1 MRREVSVIDVVTER
15 RHAYQNASYLSRRIE
30 KVSRSSDS
38 AATSPL
44 TNQNHPTTTSNKMSD
59 EEDLEVE
66 VPELAEDDPMR
77 AFLPQAFGKKA
88 KQADVAAQIDRTRR
102 VVEEAPVRLKD
113 GKERI
118 THESTSKDSAS
129 NDEDDPNDSDDSDQS
144 DDDEFPVSH
153 ELVLKTHDRAVT
165 TTSLD
170 PSGSRLVTGSTDCTL
185 KLHDFAS
192 MTPTTLRAFKSVDP
206 SASKTSANSETHP
219 INHVEFNP
227 LSGGTFLCVSAHPQ
241 ARVMNRDGDV
251 LAEFVKGD
259 MYLRDMNN
267 TKGHISEVTTG
278 TWNPVDRNICVTAG
292 TDSTLRIW
300 DVNFR
305 RSQKEVIV
313 HKSRAAGSAGRTRM
327 TAVAW
332 GSPLQGGNNVLV
344 AAALDGSLVMWSG
357 DGPYSRPAAEIREA
371 HKADTWTGGID
382 ISSDGRMVISRGGDD
397 LIKLWDTRKFK
408 TPVVTVSHPSTSD
421 HYSATNIKYSPT
433 SSSIITGSASGHL
446 HILNPGNLNPELV
459 TPVTSGSPLITVQ
472 WHPKLNQ
479 IVTGSANAEVH
490 VLYNPNTSVRG
501 AVDVMSRAPKKRHV
515 DDDPNFTTDQS
526 AGMVGDAAN
535 PSGNPNS
542 FAARHPT
549 VGLTA
554 SGRSRD
560 PRRPQVPL
568 VTPFMKSQPDEA
580 HINENIP
587 LSSMRDEDPR
597 EALLKYAELAKN
609 DPLFTNAWKG
619 TQPVPQYAELSDEEE
634 DEPDKKRLKR

>member
-1 MRREVSVIDVVTER
+1 
-15 RHAYQNASYLSRRIE
+15 
-30 KVSRSSDS
+30 
-38 AATSPL
+38 
-44 TNQNHPTTTSNKMSD
+44 MSD
-59 EEDLEVE
+59 DEDLEVE
-66 VPELAEDDPMR
+66 VPDLAEDDPMR
-77 AFLPQAFGKKA
+77 AFLPQSFGKKA
-88 KQADVAAQIDRTRR
+88 KQADIAAQIGRTKRA
-102 VVEEAPVRLKD
+102 VAEEPKPSKD
-113 GKERI
+113 AQERI
-118 THESTSKDSAS
+118 AQEPASRDSTSS
-129 NDEDDPNDSDDSDQS
+129 NEDDSDNSDDSDES

-170 PSGSRLVTGSTDCTL
+170 PSGGRLVTGSTDCTL

-206 SASKTSANSETHP
+206 NASKTSASSETHP
-219 INHVEFNP
+219 IHHVEFNP

-241 ARVMNRDGDV
+241 AKIMNRDGEV

-267 TKGHISEVTTG
+267 TKGHISEVTCG
-278 TWNPVDRNICVTAG
+278 AWNPVDRNVCVTAG

-300 DVNFR
+300 DVNFK

-332 GSPLQGGNNVLV
+332 GSPMQGGNNLLV

-357 DGPYSRPAAEIREA
+357 DGPFSRPAAEIRGA
-371 HKADTWTGGID
+371 HKPDTWTGGID
-382 ISSDGRMVISRGGDD
+382 ISSDGRMVITRGGDD

-408 TPVVTVSHPSTSD
+408 TPVVTVPHPSTSD
-421 HYSATNIKYSPT
+421 HYSVTNIKYSPT
-433 SSSIITGSASGHL
+433 SSSIITGSATGHL
-446 HILNPGNLNPELV
+446 HILNPGNLKPELI
-459 TPVTSGSPLITVQ
+459 TPVTPGSPLITVQ

-479 IVTGSANAEVH
+479 IVTGSANSEVH
-490 VLYNPNTSVRG
+490 VLYNPATSVRG

-526 AGMVGDAAN
+526 AGMAGDATTTGVN
-535 PSGNPNS
+535 PTS

-560 PRRPQVPL
+560 PRRPQAPL

-580 HINENIP
+580 RITENIP

-597 EALLKYAELAKN
+597 EALMKYAELAKS
-609 DPLFTNAWKG
+609 DPLFTNAWKS
-619 TQPVPQYAELSDEEE
+619 TQPTTEYAELSDEEE
-634 DEPDKKRLKR
+634 DGPDKKRIKR

>member
-1 MRREVSVIDVVTER
+1 MND
-15 RHAYQNASYLSRRIE
+15 
-30 KVSRSSDS
+30 D
-38 AATSPL
+38 
-44 TNQNHPTTTSNKMSD
+44 D
-59 EEDLEVE
+59 DFEVE

-77 AFLPQAFGKKA
+77 AFLPQSFGKKS
-88 KQADVAAQIDRTRR
+88 KEADVAAQIGRTKRTVVQTPVALQTAEKAENGQRR
-102 VVEEAPVRLKD
+102 IAQEPA
-113 GKERI
+113 
-118 THESTSKDSAS
+118 SKDFGS
-129 NDEDDPNDSDDSDQS
+129 EDDDDDDSDDSDQS
-144 DDDEFPVSH
+144 DDGDDDEFPISH
-153 ELVLKTHDRAVT
+153 ELVLKTHERPVT

-170 PSGSRLVTGSTDCTL
+170 PSGSRLITGSNDCTL

-206 SASKTSANSETHP
+206 SASKSSTNSETHP

-241 ARVMNRDGDV
+241 AKIMNRDGEV
-251 LAEFVKGD
+251 LGEFVKGD

-267 TKGHISEVTTG
+267 TKGHVSEVTTG
-278 TWNPVDRNICVTAG
+278 TWNPTDRNICVTAG

-300 DVNFR
+300 DVNFK

-332 GSPLQGGNNVLV
+332 GSPLQGGNNILI

-357 DGPYSRPAAEIREA
+357 DGPFARPAAEIREA
-371 HKADTWTGGID
+371 HKPDTWTGGID
-382 ISSDGRMVISRGGDD
+382 ISSDGRMVVTRGGDD

-421 HYSATNIKYSPT
+421 HYSVTNIKYSPT
-433 SSSIITGSASGHL
+433 SSNVITGSASGHL
-446 HILNPGNLNPELV
+446 HILNPGNLKPELV
-459 TPVTSGSPLITVQ
+459 TLVTPGSPLITVQ

-501 AVDVMSRAPKKRHV
+501 AVEVMSRAPKKRHV

-526 AGMVGDAAN
+526 VGI
-535 PSGNPNS
+535 SGDSIVTPGGVLTNTSATS
-542 FAARHPT
+542 FSARHPT

-560 PRRPQVPL
+560 PRRPQIPM
-568 VTPFMKSQPDEA
+568 VTPFMKSQPDEH
-580 HINENIP
+580 HINESIP

-597 EALLKYAELAKN
+597 EALLKYAELAKK
-609 DPLFTNAWKG
+609 DPLFTNAWKE
-619 TQPVPQYAELSDEEE
+619 TQPTTQYAELSDDEE
-634 DEPDKKRLKR
+634 DEGPDKKKLKR